1 MHKRSTNYSTNNSIR
16 VGKADNSTLV
26 SGTVNGNITT
36 SSTSAHQSGNFGVG
50 VNQGEIRTEKLGG
63 IINEAPS
70 QNPDKQSEISR
81 EPKVLLDAV
90 DWAQRFLFGWQ
101 FFTVILGLLI
111 AIIAGVG
118 TQIDLDHLLP
128 KQKEQPTQQK
138 IEPST
143 PELK

>member
-1 MHKRSTNYSTNNSIR
+1 MNKRSINYSSDNSIR
-16 VGKADNSTLV
+16 VGKADNSALV

-36 SSTSAHQSGNFGVG
+36 SSTSTNQSGNFGVG
-50 VNQGEIRTEKLGG
+50 VNQGKICTEKLGG

-70 QNPDKQSEISR
+70 QNSGKQSEISR
-81 EPKVLLDAV
+81 VPKVLV
-90 DWAQRFLFGWQ
+90 DGVDCAQRFMFGWQ

-118 TQIDLDHLLP
+118 SQIDLDNLIP

-138 IEPST
+138 LEPRA